1 MQITTII
8 WDIGGVLERTEDF
21 HPRALLCERLGIS
34 VNDLSDLIFGN
45 STEFRVQLGLVSL
58 EEHYDH
64 IQEQLSLGSRDELN
78 EVLEQFFAGDRLD
91 TTLVDHIRLLRQE
104 YTTLVLS
111 NYMIVLRDK
120 INNVWQIGDAF
131 DHLIIS
137 AEVGVKKPSPEIYH
151 IALETAGCRPEQAVF
166 IDDDARN
173 IQAAAHLELHTVH
186 FQHRE
191 QALEEL
197 DTILKG

>member
-1 MQITTII
+1 MEIKTII

-21 HPRALLCERLGIS
+21 GPRSRLAENLGMS
-34 VNDLSDLIFGN
+34 VDELSDLFFGN
-45 STEFRVQLGLVSL
+45 TTEFRVQLGLVSVDN
-58 EEHYDH
+58 HYH
-64 IQEQLSLGSRDELN
+64 YVREQLGLRSRADFN
-78 EVLEQFFAGDRLD
+78 QVLEQFFAGDRLD
-91 TTLVDHIRLLRQE
+91 TTLVDRIRLLHQD
-104 YTTLVLS
+104 YTTAVLS

-120 INNVWQIGDAF
+120 IENVWQIGDAF

-151 IALETAGCRPEQAVF
+151 IALETANCQPEQAVF
-166 IDDDARN
+166 IDDDAKN
-173 IQAAAHLELHTVH
+173 IQAAAHLGLHTVH
-186 FQHRE
+186 FQHRD